1 MTFLQST
8 HTLHRPLIEQLNV
21 SVLHVVFVLLHRSPR
36 HLLTPEGHLSIPA
49 GSAVLVEL
57 DGDVSD
63 VSHRAKPLKQ
73 CNMNGMF
80 RRI

>member
-21 SVLHVVFVLLHRSPR
+21 SVLHVVFVLLHRSLR
-36 HLLTPEGHLSIPA
+36 HLLSVEGDLGVAA

-57 DGDVSD
+57 DHDVSD
-63 VSHRAKPLKQ
+63 VSH
-73 CNMNGMF
+73 
-80 RRI
+80 